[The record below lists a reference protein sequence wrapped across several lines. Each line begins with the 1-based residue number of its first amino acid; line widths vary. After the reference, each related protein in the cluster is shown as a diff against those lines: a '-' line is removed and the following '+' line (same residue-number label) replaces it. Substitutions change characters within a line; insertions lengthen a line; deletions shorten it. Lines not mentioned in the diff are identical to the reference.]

1 MAGIVPPPPAVLIGD
16 VRAAV
21 QQHVD
26 ELVTRQ
32 CQGGGDSPLIPR
44 NQEGGTRGPS
54 SVPLAAGIFGPALLC
69 ARGNAGRV
77 GGPPFGGV
85 RRPRLICGHSVSRD
99 ERGFAARFLLRAR
112 RGGGLYEPWAMTGGV
127 VSVSLATRVR
137 LIFAGWL
144 PQDGLF
150 GWSVSLV

>member
-54 SVPLAAGIFGPALLC
+54 SVPLAAGIFGPALF
-69 ARGNAGRV
+69 APAETPVASEGRRSEAS
-77 GGPPFGGV
+77 GV
-85 RRPRLICGHSVSRD
+85 LD
-99 ERGFAARFLLRAR
+99 
-112 RGGGLYEPWAMTGGV
+112 
-127 VSVSLATRVR
+127 
-137 LIFAGWL
+137 
-144 PQDGLF
+144 
-150 GWSVSLV
+150 